1 MNKQTNNLEKA
12 TKIAK
17 VVKAN
22 TKIPMNLEEEMVPWR
37 GCKKLERQRVRKLGK
52 RVMSLMTK
60 VLTSKRSPCS
70 HLKPGCVVC
79 KHGLGLM
86 LTQ

>member
-1 MNKQTNNLEKA
+1 MNNQTHNLEKA

-52 RVMSLMTK
+52 RVLSK

-70 HLKPGCVVC
+70 
-79 KHGLGLM
+79 
-86 LTQ
+86 LT